1 MPETVPGVSVPSHWV
16 GARQSEKYTPPN
28 VSKLDGTEDML
39 GGCLPFKTN
48 QGDTE

>member
-1 MPETVPGVSVPSHWV
+1 MPETVPGDLGPLPLGRHEAERKVH
-16 GARQSEKYTPPN
+16 PPN
-28 VSKLDGTEDML
+28 VSKLGGTEDML